1 MCLSAVLG
9 KKHSSLSSAESRIM
23 FKSSVAD
30 FVLK

>member
-9 KKHSSLSSAESRIM
+9 EKCSSWSSAESRIM
-23 FKSSVAD
+23 FKSSAAD